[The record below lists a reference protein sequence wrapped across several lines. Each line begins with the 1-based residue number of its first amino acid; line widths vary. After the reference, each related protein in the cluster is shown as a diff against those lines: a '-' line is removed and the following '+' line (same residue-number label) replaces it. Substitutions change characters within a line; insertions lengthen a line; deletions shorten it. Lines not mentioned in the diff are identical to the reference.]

1 MNTDANLSTPK
12 NPDIIPLTLVE
23 KLDPAIGQ
31 ATSGIGAL
39 LSELIR
45 RTLRTGVQ
53 RVDDEL
59 QGYVVDKVSGT
70 LSEHVPIIEQNA
82 KTTAEVTAKEAASD
96 LVEAGISS
104 LERKTTQADKDLEK
118 RIERTAQE
126 LKTQVT
132 SAQQELR
139 SHVSTAQNQLVREIE
154 SAGKRVEENVRG
166 FIAKRLEEVVAKSQ
180 AIADDFAKQLSTNST
195 DLRRQLAVA
204 VGENKDRG
212 EEFELKLA
220 EILNRLIHEE
230 TVRKSQDALVREELV
245 RQISQLH
252 DRVESIQRFNHSLID
267 RIEELERPRGIRAI
281 FHKLK
286 SDRKAA

>member
-139 SHVSTAQNQLVREIE
+139 SHVSTAQNQLVREI
-154 SAGKRVEENVRG
+154 
-166 FIAKRLEEVVAKSQ
+166 
-180 AIADDFAKQLSTNST
+180 
-195 DLRRQLAVA
+195 
-204 VGENKDRG
+204 
-212 EEFELKLA
+212 
-220 EILNRLIHEE
+220 
-230 TVRKSQDALVREELV
+230 
-245 RQISQLH
+245 
-252 DRVESIQRFNHSLID
+252 
-267 RIEELERPRGIRAI
+267 
-281 FHKLK
+281 
-286 SDRKAA
+286 